1 MIFIPSP
8 KTDWAKIMAALRVA
22 GVSGYKVSQ
31 YLGKKRSTVQRW
43 EQGFEP
49 KHSDGV
55 DLLALLAQVSAQVST
70 LKGLSSVSRS
80 E

>member
-1 MIFIPSP
+1 VIFIPSP
-8 KTDWAKIMAALRVA
+8 KTDWAKIMAALRTA

-70 LKGLSSVSRS
+70 PKGLSSVSRS

>member
-1 MIFIPSP
+1 
-8 KTDWAKIMAALRVA
+8 MAALRTA
-22 GVSGYKVSQ
+22 GISGYKVAQ
-31 YLGKKRSTVQRW
+31 YLGKKRATVQMW
-43 EQGFEP
+43 EKGSEP

-55 DLLALLAQVSAQVST
+55 DLLALLAQVRTQVST